1 MRKEGTCEELLCLAP
16 KAPEWKI
23 DWGRIGDS
31 RMSPMIARMKE
42 TRQNPAWHGEGDGWT
57 HTQMVCEALAADAG
71 FQSLSRR
78 LQEEL
83 FLAALLHDVG
93 KIPTTRLEDGQ
104 WVSPGHTAVGARMAR
119 EFLWLEYGFCG
130 KAEWQA
136 FRETVCSLIRYHSV
150 PPHILGQKHPERRLI
165 QIASNGRLS
174 ADFSIKLLCLLVK
187 ADMQGRIFD
196 DIEGSLET
204 VELCEVQAEELDCLK
219 EPFPFPTA
227 ASQYAYLEGR
237 GILPGQEWYD
247 DTWGE
252 VVVMTGLPGTGKDT
266 WIREH
271 CSSLPMISL
280 DELRRQMDVPPTA
293 EQGPVVTAARQLA
306 KAYLRDKIPFV
317 WNATNLTPVIRGK
330 LVKLFTDY
338 HASVKMIYLET
349 EWEEQLR
356 RNRER
361 SKAVPEQVIRRMLG
375 YMTLP
380 ECFEAH
386 RVEWHCV

>member
-1 MRKEGTCEELLCLAP
+1 
-16 KAPEWKI
+16 
-23 DWGRIGDS
+23 
-31 RMSPMIARMKE
+31 
-42 TRQNPAWHGEGDGWT
+42 
-57 HTQMVCEALAADAG
+57 
-71 FQSLSRR
+71 
-78 LQEEL
+78 
-83 FLAALLHDVG
+83 
-93 KIPTTRLEDGQ
+93 
-104 WVSPGHTAVGARMAR
+104 
-119 EFLWLEYGFCG
+119 
-130 KAEWQA
+130 
-136 FRETVCSLIRYHSV
+136 
-150 PPHILGQKHPERRLI
+150 
-165 QIASNGRLS
+165 
-174 ADFSIKLLCLLVK
+174 
-187 ADMQGRIFD
+187 
-196 DIEGSLET
+196 
-204 VELCEVQAEELDCLK
+204 
-219 EPFPFPTA
+219 
-227 ASQYAYLEGR
+227 
-237 GILPGQEWYD
+237 
-247 DTWGE
+247 
-252 VVVMTGLPGTGKDT
+252 MTGLPGTGKDT